1 MEGDFPETL
10 LPASRLQ
17 DRYFHGASN
26 FDVSHEAPW
35 RGKHKP
41 PINFGH
47 PRGYSEDP
55 IREHCPSNFGKGGV
69 RHYRRRLAGPISTSL
84 ETNLSYSAGGLCPD
98 KGPIFYGHRNT
109 IGTKS
114 PGKPNQ
120 RRIPNLIQRQK
131 DNFVGM
137 SLPPPDPLP
146 KPPPCAPPPYARDS
160 DKAQK
165 PMQWRINATNASHL
179 FRDETEYSDDI
190 KQQQPI
196 RGQRVGK
203 FSPAY
208 EAGKRELPSWGWNP
222 KKGKNDTSV
231 PDVLGTHDFHNA
243 GKGRKGR
250 ANSDLPEGEYAGA
263 TTKTIAGKEPC
274 KRMVKP
280 EWDPSRHNTFETVG
294 VTPKHLGL
302 IAESPK
308 KPSIALPAHPAGAL
322 HDPKMQINRKKKCM
336 VSPHNTF
343 NTVGVTPQ
351 MMGVPVDLQAGGL
364 KPPKHH
370 APHSEFLAGAPTS
383 VLNARRIGKGEGEYS
398 QRARQMN
405 SFDSVGATMVLVDEK
420 GKPLGEPIRRK
431 ETLRPT
437 LY

>member
-84 ETNLSYSAGGLCPD
+84 ETKLSYSAGGLCPD

-308 KPSIALPAHPAGAL
+308 KPSIALPAHPST
-322 HDPKMQINRKKKCM
+322 Q
-336 VSPHNTF
+336 
-343 NTVGVTPQ
+343 
-351 MMGVPVDLQAGGL
+351 
-364 KPPKHH
+364 
-370 APHSEFLAGAPTS
+370 
-383 VLNARRIGKGEGEYS
+383 
-398 QRARQMN
+398 
-405 SFDSVGATMVLVDEK
+405 LV
-420 GKPLGEPIRRK
+420 
-431 ETLRPT
+431 
-437 LY
+437 